1 MNYQYHAF
9 ISHNSADK
17 PAVESIAAALVAQ
30 GLHCFLDKWDILPR
44 DQWLRNL
51 ENGLTESQTILIF
64 IGTQGVGPYQQA
76 EADAALRRQIQQ
88 RQDCVIP
95 VLLPGASPEDLA
107 KLSIFLQG
115 TNALRFHDL
124 KDPLP
129 FRILAAL
136 VRGEEPGNLR
146 QLLREQVHPS
156 VDLLQTLNDWL
167 SGLHIEWRE
176 KEEEYQIRE
185 GQGKSCLCIP
195 DLSASPNPDS
205 IEYLLNWKSRL
216 TPLFGREQ
224 ELKVL
229 HDWAD
234 AHGRISIRM
243 VIGEAGVGK
252 TRLAFEFGTRLREK
266 GWQAGEA
273 QGLEGRWYT
282 GRSGTLLII
291 DYPEHRPEK
300 VTALL
305 EAFAVMP
312 PPQRKLRVLLLGR
325 NGDFLRKLPQTAQS
339 LVAPHIALSSLA
351 MDESA
356 AWCLFQQSWQRIHQ
370 LRHVSP
376 PSLPMSAEGFKE
388 WGCQAE
394 LRSRPLFILALT
406 IRLMLDPSARELN
419 GNVIIRV
426 LTQQYEVSRLR
437 KEAKKRNIDENSL
450 VMLRALAVIPGQL
463 EGQVLRQLIEEST
476 RLKLDIQLPALRQ
489 LIDTSLWVQGAIP
502 ALQPDLL
509 AADLL
514 HYALT
519 ELAEDQSGQWQY
531 VGLEAAVDIA
541 EASSIFGRLIHDA
554 QNVLGQRWPLSSLID
569 WVCEER
575 MRCER
580 LSFALN
586 RNYLERTLL
595 PLAIAVERVLLV
607 HADLPQTQALHLR
620 SLSLRLGETGE
631 REASLRASQRAVAI
645 YEQLAADNFSAYGPD
660 LASSLSSLSIS
671 LAEIGEREAGLQI
684 IRRAVTIHEQLAQEN
699 FAVYGSGLAMSLN
712 NLSNHLAGSGAR
724 KESLQA
730 IQAAAEIHERL
741 AKENL
746 AAFGPDLAT
755 SLHNLSNRLA
765 NNGESG
771 AALDACLRAVEIREQ
786 LAQDNFAAHGY
797 GLGTSLH
804 SLANHLRGSGKHS
817 AALQAIQQAVA
828 IYEQLAKENFA
839 AYGSD
844 WAGGLTNL
852 SVHLA
857 NNGEHS
863 AALQAIQ
870 RAVAIYER
878 LAQENSAVHRPALAL
893 SLNNLSNRLAES
905 GEHGAALQAIQRAIA
920 IREQLAQENFAAYG
934 SDLAM
939 SLINLCTD
947 LSNSGEWNA
956 ALQACLRAVEI
967 YEQLAAD
974 NFAAYAPDL
983 AGSLHILSIRLAESG
998 ERKRATHACLRG
1010 VEIYEQLAADNFA
1023 AHGPALAG
1031 ALNILSSRLAESGEQ
1046 KAGLHVCL
1054 RAVEIYEQLA
1064 ADNFAT
1070 YGPQLTGG
1078 LNNLASRLA
1087 ESGQRDTAL
1096 QISRRAVAIVEKLAA
1111 DNFAVYG
1118 SVLAMNLHNLSLR
1131 LADNGEHDE
1140 GLKAN
1145 LRVVEI
1151 YERLATGHF
1160 PTYGAELAS
1169 SLNNLSNRLVEKGE
1183 LGPALQASLRAVE
1196 IYEQLVKKNFAV
1208 HGPNLGVSL
1217 NNLSANLR
1225 SSGDQCG
1232 ALRVIH
1238 HAVEIYEKLAGDNF
1252 AAHGPVLAV
1261 SLYNLAVYLDA
1272 LDTSQAAETRAKL
1285 QIIKQRILNEQVQVP
1300 AWLAP
1305 LFE

>member
-95 VLLPGASPEDLA
+95 VLLPGASPEDIA

-129 FRILAAL
+129 LRILAAL
-136 VRGEEPGNLR
+136 VRGEEPDNLR
-146 QLLREQVHPS
+146 QLLREQVHPP

-176 KEEEYQIRE
+176 KEEEYQVRE

-195 DLSASPNPDS
+195 DLSESPNPDS
-205 IEYLLNWKSRL
+205 IEYMLNWKSRL
-216 TPLFGREQ
+216 TPMLGRESS
-224 ELKVL
+224 LKVL

-252 TRLAFEFGTRLREK
+252 TRLAFEFGTQLREK

-312 PPQRKLRVLLLGR
+312 TPQRKLRVLLLGR
-325 NGDFLRKLPQTAQS
+325 NGDFLRKLPQIAQS

-351 MDESA
+351 TDESA
-356 AWCLFQQSWQRIHQ
+356 AWCLFQQSWERIHQ

-394 LRSRPLFILALT
+394 LRGRPLFILALT

-569 WVCEER
+569 WVCQER

-620 SLSLRLGETGE
+620 NLSLRLGETGE
-631 REASLRASQRAVAI
+631 REASLQASQRAVAI
-645 YEQLAADNFSAYGPD
+645 HEHLAAANFAAYGPA

-712 NLSNHLAGSGAR
+712 NLSNYLADSGAR

-746 AAFGPDLAT
+746 VAFGPDLAT

-817 AALQAIQQAVA
+817 AALQAIQRAVA

-844 WAGGLTNL
+844 WAGGLINL

-857 NNGEHS
+857 NNAEHS

-905 GEHGAALQAIQRAIA
+905 GEHGAALQAIQRAIV

-939 SLINLCTD
+939 SLNNLSAD
-947 LSNSGEWNA
+947 LSNNGEWNA
-956 ALQACLRAVEI
+956 ALQ
-967 YEQLAAD
+967 
-974 NFAAYAPDL
+974 
-983 AGSLHILSIRLAESG
+983 
-998 ERKRATHACLRG
+998 ACLRG

-1023 AHGPALAG
+1023 AYGSDLAG
-1031 ALNILSSRLAESGEQ
+1031 SLDTLSIRLAESGER
-1046 KAGLHVCL
+1046 KGATHACL
-1054 RAVEIYEQLA
+1054 RAVEIYEKLA
-1064 ADNFAT
+1064 ADNFAA

-1096 QISRRAVAIVEKLAA
+1096 QTSRRAVAIVEKLAA

-1118 SVLAMNLHNLSLR
+1118 SALAMNLHNLSLR

-1145 LRVVEI
+1145 QRAVEI
-1151 YERLATGHF
+1151 YERLATDHF
-1160 PTYGAELAS
+1160 ATYGAELAS

-1225 SSGDQCG
+1225 SSGNQWE
-1232 ALRVIH
+1232 ALRVLQ
-1238 HAVEIYEKLAGDNF
+1238 HAVEIYDQLATENF
-1252 AAHGPVLAV
+1252 AAHGPVLAAT
-1261 SLYNLAVYLDA
+1261 LYNLTVHLNA
-1272 LDTSQAAETRAKL
+1272 LGKSEAAETKTKL
-1285 QIIKQRILNEQVQVP
+1285 QIIKQRILDEQVQVP
-1300 AWLAP
+1300 AWLGS
-1305 LFE
+1305 LLK